1 MARKIDIGGKMTFS
15 YNSYEEFSVAY
26 QAFLAART
34 KHEAWNGVDVSA
46 FDSWA
51 SKPTKKPGETSYI
64 ILGINYHEET
74 S

>member
-1 MARKIDIGGKMTFS
+1 MTFS

-34 KHEAWNGVDVSA
+34 KHETWNEVDVSIY
-46 FDSWA
+46 DSWA
-51 SKPTKKPGETSYI
+51 SRPTKKTGETSYI
-64 ILGINYHEET
+64 ILGINYEEET